1 MRRIFFK
8 FLDKDIG
15 LRRRSAGR
23 LADGVNLIVT
33 GSLSFV
39 LFCCA
44 ALSKQLPSRAS
55 DQESDCCRGNQGL
68 GWISPVNIHDILSEL
83 VEIMLL

>member
-23 LADGVNLIVT
+23 LGDGVNLIVT

-44 ALSKQLPSRAS
+44 ALFEAITVSCVRSRIRLPPRQL
-55 DQESDCCRGNQGL
+55 GIGL
-68 GWISPVNIHDILSEL
+68 DIAGKHS
-83 VEIMLL
+83 

>member
-1 MRRIFFK
+1 MRQIFFK

-44 ALSKQLPSRAS
+44 GLVELPSRAS

>member
-1 MRRIFFK
+1 MRQIFFK

-44 ALSKQLPSRAS
+44 
-55 DQESDCCRGNQGL
+55 G
-68 GWISPVNIHDILSEL
+68 L
-83 VEIMLL
+83 VEAFTAAHVRSRIRRLLPQLGTGLDIAGKHS